1 MQLFY
6 LCPRITKKMTKS
18 CKDAM
23 KLISPQCVLHKFL
36 LLQDVAARCPFN
48 LTPGPRLHNA
58 DVVLENVTLT
68 FDSKNTPIM
77 FLKNGSRYGLWA
89 LELRAECEENRKSLI
104 ISIPSPSRVTPIFRG
119 AVTEW
124 KSLTRLRLH
133 FFVSG
138 KPLEG
143 HEDKGLLNRLECS
156 HQENTQLIR
165 FSSFSSS
172 SKASFMRTVVKN
184 VMVNR

>member
-1 MQLFY
+1 MKLFY
-6 LCPRITKKMTKS
+6 LCPRITKKMAKS

-23 KLISPQCVLHKFL
+23 KLMSPQCVLHKFL
-36 LLQDVAARCPFN
+36 LLQDVAARCPCN
-48 LTPGPRLHNA
+48 LTPGPHLHNA

-77 FLKNGSRYGLWA
+77 FLKNGSRYGLGA

-124 KSLTRLRLH
+124 KSLTRLRLQ
-133 FFVSG
+133 
-138 KPLEG
+138 
-143 HEDKGLLNRLECS
+143 LLC
-156 HQENTQLIR
+156 QW
-165 FSSFSSS
+165 
-172 SKASFMRTVVKN
+172 KASWRS
-184 VMVNR
+184 RR

>member
-6 LCPRITKKMTKS
+6 LSPRITKKMAKS

-23 KLISPQCVLHKFL
+23 KLMSPQCVLHKFL
-36 LLQDVAARCPFN
+36 LLQDVATRCPCN

-138 KPLEG
+138 KPLKVTKIKVCWIASNVPIRKIHSWYDFQVLAHPQKLALCE
-143 HEDKGLLNRLECS
+143 LLL
-156 HQENTQLIR
+156 
-165 FSSFSSS
+165 
-172 SKASFMRTVVKN
+172 KM
-184 VMVNR
+184 

>member
-6 LCPRITKKMTKS
+6 LCPRITKKMAKS
-18 CKDAM
+18 CKDAI
-23 KLISPQCVLHKFL
+23 KLMSPQCVLHKFL

-104 ISIPSPSRVTPIFRG
+104 ISIPSPSRVTPIFGG
-119 AVTEW
+119 AVTGW
-124 KSLTRLRLH
+124 KIAYATSTSTPLSVESPLKVTKIKVCWIASNVPIRKIH
-133 FFVSG
+133 SG
-138 KPLEG
+138 YDFQVLAHPQKLALCE
-143 HEDKGLLNRLECS
+143 LLL
-156 HQENTQLIR
+156 
-165 FSSFSSS
+165 
-172 SKASFMRTVVKN
+172 KM
-184 VMVNR
+184 